1 MPDMVL
7 HQGASLHCDTPDA
20 GLRLLVVL
28 SQPHAD
34 ALDTLWQVCAQ
45 LQRLGYPVIVLDGTS
60 AESDATPGLAHL
72 LAQGAW
78 GNGALPAMP
87 GGDALSLAVLPALH
101 GLADLAAGAGGP
113 AQALAPLHTLFR
125 SYALVVLHAPV
136 AVLASA
142 LLEGL
147 GTTPL
152 LVLQPGPEGVL
163 DGYRQL
169 KQLALHTGL
178 NARVASVAQPHDAA
192 QERQARGALQAV
204 SACAARHLGQ
214 RIGST
219 LLHSGVAADLQQLA
233 LQLLES
239 AGTLQA
245 AGPPGS
251 WHPALAAAP
260 QPLAWQAHAAAAL
273 AAEVANRHARHHHA
287 QATPPSLSFQPGH

>member
-20 GLRLLVVL
+20 GLRLLAVL

-101 GLADLAAGAGGP
+101 GLAALQGDAPGRV
-113 AQALAPLHTLFR
+113 QALAPLHTLFR

-147 GTTPL
+147 STTPL
-152 LVLQPGPEGVL
+152 LVLQPGSEGVL

-192 QERQARGALQAV
+192 QERQARDALHAV

-214 RIGST
+214 HMGTT
-219 LLHSGVAADLQQLA
+219 LLQRGNAADLQQLA

-245 AGPPGS
+245 ADLPGH
-251 WHPALAAAP
+251 WHPALAAT
-260 QPLAWQAHAAAAL
+260 AAL
-273 AAEVANRHARHHHA
+273 ANRHVQHHHA
-287 QATPPSLSFQPGH
+287 QAMPSSLYLQPGH